1 MANQNPFIDIQN
13 VTKSFGAQVLF
24 DDISFSIAEGQRVG
38 LIAKNGTGKSTLL
51 SIISGSEGCDRGNII
66 LEKVYVLASCFRH
79 HILMLMILSLM
90 HVLIIRAKVIRC

>member
-38 LIAKNGTGKSTLL
+38 LIAKMVQERAHCFLL
-51 SIISGSEGCDRGNII
+51 FRVAKDVIVEISF

-79 HILMLMILSLM
+79 HILILMILSLM
-90 HVLIIRAKVIRC
+90 HVLIIRVKVIRY